1 MNFVYQM
8 PSGAQY
14 MAPSIQAQYYEPSV
28 QFQVDAQA
36 STTQP
41 RKEEEAK
48 LSTVSPRAPQ
58 QHKNLGAKVPLGEA
72 LLPILLAIILVV
84 TAYLAYGVCSMIVS
98 RNARTCIQED
108 PHLIS
113 IILP

>member
-1 MNFVYQM
+1 
-8 PSGAQY
+8 

-48 LSTVSPRAPQ
+48 LSTVSPRALQ
-58 QHKNLGAKVPLGEA
+58 QHKNLGEA

>member
-48 LSTVSPRAPQ
+48 LSTVSPRALQ
-58 QHKNLGAKVPLGEA
+58 QHKNLGEA

>member
-48 LSTVSPRAPQ
+48 LSTVSPRALQ
-58 QHKNLGAKVPLGEA
+58 QHKNLGEA

-84 TAYLAYGVCSMIVS
+84 TAYLAYGVCCVS
-98 RNARTCIQED
+98 FCVFFYARTMCVFVCVCVSA
-108 PHLIS
+108 IS
-113 IILP
+113 KR